1 MHRNHVRPL
10 LALLA
15 LILASLACGPQKT
28 IVVGGDVA
36 CSMYYL
42 STNGIVYRCACP
54 MDGSTSDAAEF
65 TTRELKEIDSSTI
78 RSTACMEYNRQHS
91 SQNENIQPAATEPPA
106 EVPPTE
112 EPAATEPPVA
122 SAPLNTYLAGTFTT
136 CDNVSRYVNFTIAEN
151 PPAYDPAK
159 FKILF
164 NGQPATCTPAASNSK
179 TLTCIYPP
187 APYGPPAVIEVYI
200 GEERVN
206 EFNFDGGKICDP
218 VPPSNGNN
226 DGPAPTEPPAATGE
240 PGSSD

>member
-1 MHRNHVRPL
+1 MQKLTRPL

-28 IVVGGDVA
+28 IVVGGDVS

-42 STNGIVYRCACP
+42 STNGFVYRCACP

-91 SQNENIQPAATEPPA
+91 SQNENIQPAATEPLA
-106 EVPPTE
+106 TE
-112 EPAATEPPVA
+112 EPALPTEPPIA
-122 SAPLNTYLAGTFTT
+122 PTPLNPYLAGTFTT
-136 CDNVSRYVNFTIAEN
+136 CDNVARYVNFTIAEDA
-151 PPAYDPAK
+151 PPYDPAT

-164 NGQPATCTPAASNSK
+164 NGQPVTCTPAASNSK
-179 TLTCIYPP
+179 VTTCIYPP
-187 APYGPPAVIEVYI
+187 APYGPPATIEVFI

-206 EFNFDGGKICDP
+206 EFNFDGGSICDP
-218 VPPSNGNN
+218 APIPPSNDNN
-226 DGPAPTEPPAATGE
+226 DDNESAPPVEPSPTEP
-240 PGSSD
+240 GSTD